1 MAANILIIETNN
13 FLCEHLFWHMDKK
26 DWRIFKSRQQKDV
39 TQILKIHKIDV
50 VLLDLSDLKKEG
62 LALLKMIKKMRPAI
76 QVITI
81 NSGEQISLSIEGM
94 KLGAF
99 DDFLM
104 PLNVDSLI
112 CRIREAY
119 QKKKGEKKNKG
130 AKDER
135 NEVIAGGR

>member
-1 MAANILIIETNN
+1 
-13 FLCEHLFWHMDKK
+13 MDKK
-26 DWRIFKSRQQKDV
+26 GWRIFKSRQQKDV
-39 TQILKIHKIDV
+39 KQILKIHKIDV

-62 LALLKMIKKMRPAI
+62 LILLKMIKKMNPAI

-119 QKKKGEKKNKG
+119 QKKKGEKKIKG
-130 AKDER
+130 EKK
-135 NEVIAGGR
+135 

>member
-13 FLCEHLFWHMDKK
+13 FLCEHLLWHMDKK
-26 DWRIFKSRQQKDV
+26 GWRIFKSRQQKDV
-39 TQILKIHKIDV
+39 KQILKIHKIDV

-62 LALLKMIKKMRPAI
+62 LTLLKMIKNMRSSI

-104 PLNVDSLI
+104 PLNLDSLI
-112 CRIREAY
+112 CRILEAY
-119 QKKKGEKKNKG
+119 QKKK
-130 AKDER
+130 
-135 NEVIAGGR
+135 